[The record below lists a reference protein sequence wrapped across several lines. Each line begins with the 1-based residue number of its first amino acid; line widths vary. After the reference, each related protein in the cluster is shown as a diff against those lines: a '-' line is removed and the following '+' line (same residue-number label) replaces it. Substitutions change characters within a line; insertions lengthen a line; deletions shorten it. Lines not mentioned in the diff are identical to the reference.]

1 MIAGVRSTRAQ
12 AGLLQRPA
20 NEMFLLRSPENQSES
35 GGEMGEIIFSINGMA
50 VTLGAFIAG
59 LTGIAVLLLIGILV
73 AQGRQSRVRALEAQE
88 QSLRVEELQQQLFEL
103 LKAQSATTGQVQFL
117 AQGFG
122 NKQEELNRTVNER
135 LDAVTHRIGE
145 NMTKAAHATAESLS
159 KLHERLAVVDA
170 AQGRMQELTSH
181 MVTLKDVLANKQ
193 ARGAFG
199 QGRMEAIVAD
209 GLHKNAYEFQ
219 YTLKSGKRPDCAI
232 FLPGDDRPLAVDAK
246 FPLEAITAYREAQT
260 DDLRRVAL
268 ARLKQDINKHV
279 NDIAERYLVQGET
292 QDIALMFV
300 PSESVYAELHEACDD
315 VLQKAFRERVI
326 LVSPS
331 LLMLAIQVVQAI
343 VRDAQMRDQAEKIQ
357 VEVGKLVDDVVRLRD
372 RAVKLQTHFAQAADD
387 VGQVLISAEK
397 VSKRGGRIQA
407 LELDE
412 DNNAAP
418 KDTGR
423 PVPLQLKLGG
433 RE

>member
-1 MIAGVRSTRAQ
+1 M
-12 AGLLQRPA
+12 
-20 NEMFLLRSPENQSES
+20 SE
-35 GGEMGEIIFSINGMA
+35 ILFSINGMD
-50 VTLGAFIAG
+50 VTLGMLVAALSG
-59 LTGIAVLLLIGILV
+59 LAVLLIIGLLF
-73 AQGRQSRVRALEAQE
+73 AQSRQSRARALESQE

-122 NKQEELNRTVNER
+122 SKQEELTRTVNER

-145 NMTKAAHATAESLS
+145 NMTKAASTTAESLS

-170 AQGRMQELTSH
+170 AQGRMAELTSH

-209 GLHKNAYEFQ
+209 GLHKNAYAFQ
-219 YTLKSGKRPDCAI
+219 HTLPNGKRPDCAI
-232 FLPGDDRPLAVDAK
+232 FLPGDERPLAIDAK
-246 FPLEAITAYREAQT
+246 FPLEAITAFREAQT
-260 DDLRRVAL
+260 DDTRKGAL
-268 ARLKQDINKHV
+268 ARLKQDINRHV
-279 NDIAERYLVQGET
+279 NDIAERYLVPGAT
-292 QDIALMFV
+292 QDIAMMFV
-300 PSESVYAELHEACDD
+300 PSESVYAELHEFCDD

-372 RAVKLQTHFAQAADD
+372 RAVKLQTHFAQASDD

-407 LELDE
+407 LELE
-412 DNNAAP
+412 DDKAVTKETGAPAA
-418 KDTGR
+418 
-423 PVPLQLKLGG
+423 VPLQLKLGG